1 MKTVSEES
9 GGKWCAICI
18 QRFCLT
24 HSIQPNFELRKLENN
39 SPLLRALGEP
49 DDYYYQWNFNL
60 SHNLASELWN
70 PESGL
75 PDISP
80 NRGWSPPEEQQLI
93 EKAPSTAGSC

>member
-39 SPLLRALGEP
+39 SPLLRALVARREEG
-49 DDYYYQWNFNL
+49 
-60 SHNLASELWN
+60 N
-70 PESGL
+70 PMTTTING
-75 PDISP
+75 IS
-80 NRGWSPPEEQQLI
+80 NY
-93 EKAPSTAGSC
+93 